1 MFFAENKNCIVSYKK
16 VFMKTKHVKIFGL
29 CFSIKTVILLP
40 ELEHHN
46 QCNVTYI
53 LLWICSMKIYKICQS
68 EEKNQ
73 SNLSEAQQFL
83 EII

>member
-46 QCNVTYI
+46 QCYVTYI
-53 LLWICSMKIYKICQS
+53 LLWINSMKIYKSVNQK
-68 EEKNQ
+68 EKINPTFQ
-73 SNLSEAQQFL
+73 KLNSFL
-83 EII
+83 R

>member
-1 MFFAENKNCIVSYKK
+1 MFFAKNKNFIVSYKK

-29 CFSIKTVILLP
+29 CFSTKTVKLLP

-53 LLWICSMKIYKICQS
+53 LLWIYSMKIYKICQS
-68 EEKNQ
+68 EEKINPTFQ
-73 SNLSEAQQFL
+73 KLNSFL
-83 EII
+83 R